1 MNAEQ
6 TLFIRYKLYN
16 EVINVVGNLIISLN
30 EWHEFTS
37 CDLVVYHLVPRYLGI
52 YHQWRGQVS
61 RTDYRCSALLLYYII
76 LELKFY
82 LTWVAL
88 ILSFSFHLCGGVI
101 LLPYFIDF
109 RAESLPNSTKLC
121 IKDPRLVQIFLIDI
135 YKVDIYLPS

>member
-1 MNAEQ
+1 MREN
-6 TLFIRYKLYN
+6 LWWFFWFDPGFLWFILSRYLSI
-16 EVINVVGNLIISLN
+16 EVR
-30 EWHEFTS
+30 
-37 CDLVVYHLVPRYLGI
+37 LVVHI
-52 YHQWRGQVS
+52 TQVQCTS
-61 RTDYRCSALLLYYII
+61 III

-101 LLPYFIDF
+101 LLLLPYFIDF

-135 YKVDIYLPS
+135 YKVDIYLIYLHRCVLEIAHVCSLKRP